1 MLAIIS
7 IAAGILLSYQPVL
20 HYSNLLSQKLRAQRE
35 DEIEEQ
41 KDYYKQ
47 EFLKV
52 LERSNFVLYWD
63 LVYGKD
69 NSNMQPT
76 DVFLPDSMKTVRED
90 DDRYDQKKAFLSDFN
105 NTIYRWQNSF
115 YSDTLVDY
123 PSFEYYVLNATT
135 GNHLT
140 NTYNSIERLLTVPE
154 EGTGPKQQYPFYL
167 IFQYDED
174 GSLQIQDYSG
184 FNEEQINNLLLK
196 EKNRDIIKEVM
207 DSNSY
212 WYQYGTQINAPAN
225 TTFVYASQS
234 EDFFYTKGTLQ
245 NSLSDPVWDF
255 SEGGFEFVCMLA
267 VFLTAL
273 LALLLP
279 LVKSWGVGH
288 GAVSRVPF
296 EFIILGIVLLPP
308 FYEGLLSMAYET
320 TTDFFIT
327 SPSQTIFSASVI
339 HILDYILNALIWI
352 GVLSIIFISVLSLRQ
367 VYFLGLRRYIKERTL
382 TGRMYHFLSG
392 KIKKLFISLGN
403 VDLTDQ
409 SNKTILKVLT
419 VNFVILVIL
428 CSVWVVG
435 IAVLV
440 PYSILLFFILKRYM
454 DDIKKKYAILLDATR
469 KMAEGNLET
478 AITENLGVFEPLK
491 EEFSKVQ
498 YGFKKAVE
506 EEMKS
511 QRMKTDLIT
520 NVSHDL
526 KTPLTAI
533 ITYIDLLKNENIT
546 PEERNAYIDT
556 LDMKSQRLK
565 RLIEDLFEVSKVT
578 SNNITLNMLEID
590 LTDLIKQVLLELDD
604 KIHKSE
610 IEFRLHLPEEKVL
623 LLLDSEKT
631 YRIFENLITN
641 ITKYAMPH
649 TRAYIDMEAKED
661 KVIVILKNVS
671 AGELDF
677 NTEEITERFV
687 RGDQSR
693 NTEGSGLGLAIVKSF
708 VELQGGDFEIQVDGD
723 LFKAIITWIK

>member
-1 MLAIIS
+1 
-7 IAAGILLSYQPVL
+7 
-20 HYSNLLSQKLRAQRE
+20 
-35 DEIEEQ
+35 
-41 KDYYKQ
+41 
-47 EFLKV
+47 
-52 LERSNFVLYWD
+52 
-63 LVYGKD
+63 
-69 NSNMQPT
+69 
-76 DVFLPDSMKTVRED
+76 
-90 DDRYDQKKAFLSDFN
+90 
-105 NTIYRWQNSF
+105 
-115 YSDTLVDY
+115 
-123 PSFEYYVLNATT
+123 
-135 GNHLT
+135 
-140 NTYNSIERLLTVPE
+140 
-154 EGTGPKQQYPFYL
+154 
-167 IFQYDED
+167 
-174 GSLQIQDYSG
+174 
-184 FNEEQINNLLLK
+184 
-196 EKNRDIIKEVM
+196 
-207 DSNSY
+207 
-212 WYQYGTQINAPAN
+212 
-225 TTFVYASQS
+225 
-234 EDFFYTKGTLQ
+234 
-245 NSLSDPVWDF
+245 
-255 SEGGFEFVCMLA
+255 
-267 VFLTAL
+267 
-273 LALLLP
+273 
-279 LVKSWGVGH
+279 
-288 GAVSRVPF
+288 
-296 EFIILGIVLLPP
+296 
-308 FYEGLLSMAYET
+308 
-320 TTDFFIT
+320 
-327 SPSQTIFSASVI
+327 
-339 HILDYILNALIWI
+339 
-352 GVLSIIFISVLSLRQ
+352 
-367 VYFLGLRRYIKERTL
+367 
-382 TGRMYHFLSG
+382 
-392 KIKKLFISLGN
+392 
-403 VDLTDQ
+403 
-409 SNKTILKVLT
+409 
-419 VNFVILVIL
+419 
-428 CSVWVVG
+428 
-435 IAVLV
+435 
-440 PYSILLFFILKRYM
+440 
-454 DDIKKKYAILLDATR
+454 
-469 KMAEGNLET
+469 
-478 AITENLGVFEPLK
+478 PLK

-610 IEFRLHLPEEKVL
+610 IEFRLHLPEDKVL

-723 LFKAIITWIK
+723 LFKAIIIWIK